1 MFENIKKAFSFYKEI
16 KHVESQKKRLVKNK
30 IDYDYLQF
38 MIDNAEQNKVEMV
51 IELADHTKIT
61 IRPMKKERQNVVFTG
76 D

>member
-16 KHVESQKKRLVKNK
+16 KHVENQKRRLVKNK

-51 IELADHTKIT
+51 IELADHTKI

>member
-1 MFENIKKAFSFYKEI
+1 MFEDLKKVFSFYKEM
-16 KHVESQKKRLVKNK
+16 KRVENQKKRLVKNK

-38 MIDNAEQNKVEMV
+38 MIDNAEQNKVEMT

-61 IRPMKKERQNVVFTG
+61 IKPMKKERQNVVFTG